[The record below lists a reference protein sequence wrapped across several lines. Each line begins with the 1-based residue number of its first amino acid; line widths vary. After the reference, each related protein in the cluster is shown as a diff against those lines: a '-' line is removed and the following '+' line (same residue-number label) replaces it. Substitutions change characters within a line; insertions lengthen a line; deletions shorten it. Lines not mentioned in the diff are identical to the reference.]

1 MLFEN
6 FHGNF
11 NTLIAKSADLT
22 NKPFLHSVVKINGEF
37 EIDND
42 DIDLTVN
49 ILCRDI
55 DGKRL
60 DIYDLE
66 LELFRSN
73 RELVL
78 VISKL
83 KFPDEPM
90 LWSGVK
96 TIWMNSNNGKICS
109 PPRYSLRLE
118 NLATRI
124 RNCIT

>member
-1 MLFEN
+1 MFFED
-6 FHGNF
+6 FDESF

-22 NKPFLHSVVKINGEF
+22 NKPFLHSVVKINGEYQKY
-37 EIDND
+37 NK

-49 ILCRDI
+49 ILCRDNE
-55 DGKRL
+55 GKRL

-73 RELVL
+73 SELVL

-83 KFPDEPM
+83 NFPDEPI

-96 TIWMNSNNGKICS
+96 TIWMNSNNGKKCS
-109 PPRYSLRLE
+109 PPKYSFRLE
-118 NLATRI
+118 NLARRI
-124 RNCIT
+124 KNYIN

>member
-1 MLFEN
+1 MLFEE
-6 FHGNF
+6 FQGNF

-22 NKPFLHSVVKINGEF
+22 NKPFLHSVIRINGEY
-37 EIDND
+37 EINDN

-60 DIYDLE
+60 DLYDLE

-73 RELVL
+73 SELVL

-83 KFPDEPM
+83 NFPDEPI

-96 TIWMNSNNGKICS
+96 TIWMNSNNGKKCTPPKYCS
-109 PPRYSLRLE
+109 RLE
-118 NLATRI
+118 NLSMRI
-124 RNCIT
+124 KKFIT

>member
-1 MLFEN
+1 VLFED
-6 FHGNF
+6 FQGEF

-22 NKPFLHSVVKINGEF
+22 NKPFLHSVVNVKGEYEINNE
-37 EIDND
+37 
-42 DIDLTVN
+42 DIDFTVN

-66 LELFRSN
+66 LEIFESN
-73 RELVL
+73 KELVL

-83 KFPDEPM
+83 NFPDEPI

-96 TIWMNSNNGKICS
+96 MIWMNSNNGKKCL
-109 PPRYSLRLE
+109 PPKYSFRLE

-124 RNCIT
+124 KNFIT

>member
-6 FHGNF
+6 FHENF
-11 NTLIAKSADLT
+11 NSLIAKSADLT
-22 NKPFLHSVVKINGEF
+22 NKPFLHSVVKINGEY
-37 EIDND
+37 EKDYE
-42 DIDLTVN
+42 DIDLTLN

-60 DIYDLE
+60 DLYDLE

-73 RELVL
+73 RELIL

-83 KFPDEPM
+83 NFPDEPI

-96 TIWMNSNNGKICS
+96 TILMNSNNGKKCS
-109 PPRYSLRLE
+109 PPKYSFRLD
-118 NLATRI
+118 NLATKI
-124 RNCIT
+124 KNFIA